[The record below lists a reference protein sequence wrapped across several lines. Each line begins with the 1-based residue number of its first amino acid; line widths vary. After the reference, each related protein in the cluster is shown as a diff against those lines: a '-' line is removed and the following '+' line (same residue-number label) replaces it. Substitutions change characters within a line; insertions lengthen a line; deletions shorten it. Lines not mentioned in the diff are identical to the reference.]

1 MTRTTY
7 LGFPRIG
14 QRRELKR
21 ALETYWRDSHAAP
34 LLDTARE
41 LRQRHWRQAKAAGI
55 DTVAVNDFSLYDH
68 VLDTALL
75 FDAVPEHCCAVIPWP
90 AISRWL
96 AATATCMR
104 WR

>member
-21 ALETYWRDSHAAP
+21 ALETYWREGHATP

-55 DTVAVNDFSLYDH
+55 DTVVVNDFSLYDH
-68 VLDTALL
+68 VLDMAAALG
-75 FDAVPEHCCAVIPWP
+75 AIPKRFAHGSGP
-90 AISRWL
+90 LKIGRAHV
-96 AATATCMR
+96 
-104 WR
+104 